1 VVLAGVSRYTDLA
14 TQVRQACGM
23 ADGWQR
29 VDLRRRQIADYA
41 LLVDGDFAAAERRR
55 TTGNVLATCHVAAM
69 SSIAVAERHRREI
82 RGTSPM
88 ARVR

>member
-1 VVLAGVSRYTDLA
+1 MFSTLLVIAVEPFSIVPVGN
-14 TQVRQACGM
+14 
-23 ADGWQR
+23 
-29 VDLRRRQIADYA
+29 QIADYA
-41 LLVDGDFAAAERRR
+41 LPVDGEFGAAERRR

-82 RGTSPM
+82 RGTPV